1 MNAHVNTADTSRS
14 IGAILIDSGRL
25 KPEDAERVLRVCRE
39 KGGRF
44 GEVALQ
50 LKVITS
56 EDVEFALA
64 RQFNYAYLQPTDL
77 SVSPE
82 VMAAFQP
89 NAGNVEN
96 LRALRTQ
103 LMLRWFGAD
112 EANKVLSIVST
123 NHGDG
128 RSWVA
133 ANLAVVFSQLG
144 ERTLLIDADL
154 RKPRQHELFRLD
166 NRTGLSAILSGRGS
180 VDVIRR
186 VTPLLGL
193 SVLPA
198 GAEPPNPQELLSRP
212 TFKSL
217 LDTLSESYDVIL
229 IDTPPAA
236 EYADAQTITMRA
248 GAGVVIAR
256 ANVSS
261 SSALARIVSGI
272 TESGGEIIG
281 SIINKV

>member
-1 MNAHVNTADTSRS
+1 MNSPANTADTSRS

-25 KPEDAERVLRVCRE
+25 TAENAERVLRVCRE
-39 KGGRF
+39 NGGRF
-44 GEVALQ
+44 GEIALQ
-50 LKVITS
+50 LKVITP

-103 LMLRWFGAD
+103 LMLRWFNSD
-112 EANKVLSIVST
+112 ESNKVLSIISAS
-123 NHGDG
+123 HGDG
-128 RSWVA
+128 RSWIA

-166 NRTGLSAILSGRGS
+166 NRVGLSAILSGRAS
-180 VDVIRR
+180 VEAVKR
-186 VTPLLGL
+186 VNPLLGL

-212 TFKSL
+212 AFGAL
-217 LDTLSESYDVIL
+217 LETLSKSYDVIL
-229 IDTPPAA
+229 VDTPPADD
-236 EYADAQTITMRA
+236 YADAQTVTIRA
-248 GAGVVIAR
+248 GAGLIVAR
-256 ANVSS
+256 ANMSN
-261 SSALARIVSGI
+261 SSALVRIANSV
-272 TESGGEIIG
+272 TEAGAHLVG
-281 SIINKV
+281 SVLNKY